1 MLGVMNSPKQS
12 SMGEPKVIAGHVYF
26 MSDFLEF
33 KILSNTSLLESF
45 LKTKPLVPHRMGM
58 SFLFTLY

>member
-33 KILSNTSLLESF
+33 KILSNTSF
-45 LKTKPLVPHRMGM
+45 LNILI
-58 SFLFTLY
+58 